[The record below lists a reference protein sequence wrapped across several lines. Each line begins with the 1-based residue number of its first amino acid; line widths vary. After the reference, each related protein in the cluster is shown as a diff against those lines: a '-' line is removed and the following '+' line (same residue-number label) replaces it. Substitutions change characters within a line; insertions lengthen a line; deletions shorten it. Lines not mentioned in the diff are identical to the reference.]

1 MQPNFCPFGPAF
13 VKLRAARQITQW
25 HVSATCRYHV
35 TNLSKV
41 EKGTHQPG
49 VMLALRLVI
58 AAGADAG
65 EFFQR
70 LWEENLADIL
80 EGGATPQAGM
90 PPIDIAALRAEDVR
104 CPFGPLLLQVRLH
117 NSVAQRTIA
126 ETVGYNLR
134 NMGKVEK
141 GQQEPGIMTALD
153 MVAAAGGEVGAFFH
167 VLHKVVCEETMNGQR
182 ERTMS

>member
-1 MQPNFCPFGPAF
+1 MQVNPCPFGPAF
-13 VKLRAARQITQW
+13 VKLRADYQLTQW
-25 HVSATCRYHV
+25 HVSATARYHV

-58 AAGADAG
+58 ATGADAG

-80 EGGATPQAGM
+80 EGGGTPQTEM
-90 PPIDIAALRAEDVR
+90 PLIDVAALRAEEVR

-117 NSVAQRTIA
+117 NGVSQRSIA
-126 ETVGYNLR
+126 DLSGYNLR

-141 GQQEPGIMTALD
+141 GQQEPGIMTALG
-153 MVAAAGGEVGAFFH
+153 MVAAARGEVGAFFRLLKE
-167 VLHKVVCEETMNGQR
+167 VPF
-182 ERTMS
+182 S